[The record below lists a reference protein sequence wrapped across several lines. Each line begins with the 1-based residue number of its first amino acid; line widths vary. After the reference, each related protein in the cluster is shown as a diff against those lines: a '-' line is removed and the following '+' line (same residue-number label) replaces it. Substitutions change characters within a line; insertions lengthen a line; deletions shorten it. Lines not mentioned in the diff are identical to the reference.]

1 MYGRASIATRA
12 VDRLDERVPFR
23 DWPPKLKAQWHD
35 FFSARIN
42 RELRFMHAVGLA
54 TCLACLVLDAQ
65 AGILGLGLTLRLGLV
80 VPAYLIALAL
90 LRRGDGLVRALAT
103 VVPIALFVGVAS
115 YLGMA
120 AQSVFTDRYVLASAM
135 LIAFCIVLQPLR
147 LGATLFL
154 AAAGFAA
161 IATPVLAIAG
171 IGAGN
176 IDLFA
181 FTLLCCTVPIAIKL
195 RSDRLKDSNFIL
207 TLKSREA
214 QDDLLA
220 VNRHLE
226 TLSSVDA
233 LTAVLNRRGFE
244 QRFAAAFEAARQTGD
259 MLAVLLLDIDHF
271 KRFNDTHGHQAGD
284 RCLTEVGQLL
294 NSEFERHDGFAG
306 RYGGEEFIG
315 AMVGKASREAEA
327 FANRIRTQIAQLAI
341 LDHEGRA
348 DSITVS
354 VGVRVGS
361 PRTTDREK
369 FVTDADRALYAAK
382 DAGRN
387 RVVVLGDDAK
397 DARGGKASGSEA
409 LPDVADGVS

>member
-1 MYGRASIATRA
+1 M
-12 VDRLDERVPFR
+12 
-23 DWPPKLKAQWHD
+23 
-35 FFSARIN
+35 
-42 RELRFMHAVGLA
+42 
-54 TCLACLVLDAQ
+54 
-65 AGILGLGLTLRLGLV
+65 
-80 VPAYLIALAL
+80 
-90 LRRGDGLVRALAT
+90 
-103 VVPIALFVGVAS
+103 
-115 YLGMA
+115 
-120 AQSVFTDRYVLASAM
+120 
-135 LIAFCIVLQPLR
+135 
-147 LGATLFL
+147 
-154 AAAGFAA
+154 
-161 IATPVLAIAG
+161 LAIAG

-176 IDLFA
+176 TDLFV

-195 RSDRLKDSNFIL
+195 RGDRLKDSNFIL

-220 VNRHLE
+220 VNRQLE

-233 LTAVLNRRGFE
+233 LTAVLNRSGFE

-294 NSEFERHDGFAG
+294 NSEFEWHEGFAG

-315 AMVGKASREAEA
+315 ALVGKASREAEA
-327 FANRIRTQIAQLAI
+327 EAVANRIRTQIAQLAI
-341 LDHEGRA
+341 IDHEGRA

-361 PRTTDREK
+361 PRTTGREK

-387 RVVVLGDDAK
+387 RVVVLGDDAR

-409 LPDVADGVS
+409 LTDVADGVS

>member
-120 AQSVFTDRYVLASAM
+120 AQSVFTDRYVLASA
-135 LIAFCIVLQPLR
+135 
-147 LGATLFL
+147 
-154 AAAGFAA
+154 
-161 IATPVLAIAG
+161 G

-195 RSDRLKDSNFIL
+195 RGDRLKDSNFIL

-397 DARGGKASGSEA
+397 DARGGKASSSEA